1 MSLPMP
7 RIADEICVELLNE
20 IIGEMHPGTRLVS
33 ARMVER
39 KNYGEANVSS
49 SVRATFELEYAP
61 GASRMFATRVVIKLS
76 MADDIWPAKL
86 FPIYENEVKF
96 YKYARPGLD
105 LEVPVAL
112 GARYDPMSKRF
123 MVIMED
129 LGLRGAKFALQSDE
143 PDVHKT
149 QAVLDVHA
157 KLHATFW
164 ESPRFK
170 TDLSFIQTHLEGSM
184 EDLMHGLVRNGIQGE
199 LEKQVVKRELMGRL
213 GMTEDEMFWATE
225 AVKLH
230 QSRLPQTL
238 VHGDSHFGNT
248 YALPDGKHGL
258 ADWQLCVRGYA
269 MHDISYLINTSLSIE
284 LRRKHERELL
294 AFYRDRLSYYG
305 VANPPDLET
314 LWTEFRIGTLWT
326 FYYGWLTAPLPN
338 YGWELLTVALLRTS
352 AAFEDHETRQ
362 LVKRLTQ

>member
-1 MSLPMP
+1 
-7 RIADEICVELLNE
+7 
-20 IIGEMHPGTRLVS
+20 
-33 ARMVER
+33 
-39 KNYGEANVSS
+39 
-49 SVRATFELEYAP
+49 
-61 GASRMFATRVVIKLS
+61 
-76 MADDIWPAKL
+76 
-86 FPIYENEVKF
+86 
-96 YKYARPGLD
+96 
-105 LEVPVAL
+105 
-112 GARYDPMSKRF
+112 

-129 LGLRGAKFALQSDE
+129 LGLRGAKFAMQSDAA
-143 PDVHKT
+143 DVKKT
-149 QAVLDVHA
+149 QAVLEVHA

-170 TDLSFIQTHLEGSM
+170 NDLSYLQTHLDGSM
-184 EDLMHGLVRNGIQGE
+184 EDLMHGLVRKGIQGE
-199 LEKQVVKRELMGRL
+199 LEQQVVKRELMGRL

-230 QSRLPQTL
+230 QSKLPQTL

-248 YALPDGKHGL
+248 YSLPDGRHGL

-284 LRRKHERELL
+284 LRRQHERELL
-294 AFYRDRLSYYG
+294 AFYQDRLAHYG
-305 VANPPDLET
+305 VANPPDMET

-352 AAFEDHETRQ
+352 AAFEDHETRKLLKQ
-362 LVKRLTQ
+362 LV